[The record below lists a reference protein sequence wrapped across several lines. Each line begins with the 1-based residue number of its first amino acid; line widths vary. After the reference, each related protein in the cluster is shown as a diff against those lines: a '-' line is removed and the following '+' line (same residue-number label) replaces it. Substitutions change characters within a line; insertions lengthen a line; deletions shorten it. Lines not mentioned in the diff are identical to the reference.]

1 MKRFWLTMLTLGLV
15 LAFSASAM
23 AVDVKF
29 SGSFYAAGMYLDKVT
44 LKDKIANVV
53 ASAGDDPQNGTS
65 TAFYYQRLRV
75 QTDFIVSP
83 GLKLVTRFDAMERI
97 WGGARSATTTV
108 DSAGTKTENENIAF
122 DWAYIN
128 YASAIGTFDV
138 GYMNYGATGT
148 IFGNSS
154 TPQARIKYSYTIG
167 PATINAA
174 ISKTADNSNSYVNT
188 ATIATD
194 ADNDVYHLEG
204 VYAWK
209 NGKAGVNFNYYRS
222 ASTKRQAAAPP
233 PYLTTVNF
241 IKTYFLFTPYA
252 IAKIGPLTLQAEF
265 NFATGKSKL
274 YDSNVVFAPTNVAA
288 TDVDL
293 DNISGWI
300 DATADFGKFYLGGT
314 FAYISG
320 DDPGTTDKEEGGT
333 LTGGIDWNPTLIM
346 FNQDR
351 TYWVNAAGLGGY
363 NSTTNASAMSNAWF
377 FQGRVGAKPLA
388 ALDIMASVSFANA
401 DKKPAWPATNATTGA
416 LIYAAGTG
424 VLNNSYGWEL
434 DVTGT
439 YKITNNLS
447 YMLGAGY
454 LWTGDYYQGISQEQG
469 LNNNYMLIN
478 KLTLTF

>member
-1 MKRFWLTMLTLGLV
+1 MKRFWLVMLSLGLV

-44 LKDKIANVV
+44 FKDK
-53 ASAGDDPQNGTS
+53 ASGATAADSLSGTS

-75 QTDFIVSP
+75 GTDFIVSP

-97 WGGARSATTTV
+97 WGGTRSALTTV
-108 DSAGTKTENENIAF
+108 DSAGTKTENENIAI

-128 YASAIGTFDV
+128 YASPIGTFDV
-138 GYMNYGATGT
+138 GFMNYGATGT

-154 TPQARIKYSYTIG
+154 KPVGRIKYSYAIG
-167 PATINAA
+167 PAIINAA
-174 ISKTADNSNSYVNT
+174 ISKVNDYSYSYADPTVTY
-188 ATIATD
+188 TD

-209 NGKAGVNFNYYRS
+209 DGKAGINVNYYRS
-222 ASTKRQAAAPP
+222 ASTKPQPLPLPAGKTAAD
-233 PYLTTVNF
+233 YNY
-241 IKTYFLFTPYA
+241 IKTYYLFTPYA
-252 IAKIGPLTLQAEF
+252 IAKIGPVTLQAEF
-265 NFATGKSKL
+265 NYATGKSKE
-274 YDSNVVFAPTNVAA
+274 YDSDISA
-288 TDVDL
+288 TDIDVKL

-300 DATADFGKFYLGGT
+300 DATADFGKFYFGGT
-314 FAYISG
+314 FAYVSG
-320 DDPGTTDKEEGGT
+320 NDPGTTDKEEGGT

-351 TYWVNAAGLGGY
+351 TYWVNPLGLGGY
-363 NSTTNASAMSNAWF
+363 DATTNASAMSNAWF
-377 FQGRVGAKPLA
+377 FQGKVGVKPIA
-388 ALDIMASVSFANA
+388 TLDIMASLAFANA
-401 DKKPAWPATNATTGA
+401 DKKPA
-416 LIYAAGTG
+416 G
-424 VLNNSYGWEL
+424 VLNNAYGWEL

-439 YKITNNLS
+439 YKLTNNLS
-447 YMLGAGY
+447 YMLGVGY
-454 LWTGDYYQGISQEQG
+454 LWTGDYYQGSNDQNG

>member
-1 MKRFWLTMLTLGLV
+1 MKRFWLVMLSLGLV

-44 LKDKIANVV
+44 LKDKIGNVA
-53 ASAGDDPQNGTS
+53 ASAGVDPQNGTS

-97 WGGARSATTTV
+97 WGGARGSATSTATGSV
-108 DSAGTKTENENIAF
+108 GTLAENENIAF

-128 YASAIGTFDV
+128 YASPIGTFDV
-138 GYMNYGATGT
+138 GMMNDGSTGT
-148 IFGNSS
+148 IFGNSLA
-154 TPQARIKYSYTIG
+154 PAGRIKYSYTMG
-167 PATINAA
+167 PATLNA
-174 ISKTADNSNSYVNT
+174 SYTKVEDKSYSYVINT
-188 ATIATD
+188 VTYTD
-194 ADNDVYHLEG
+194 SDRDKWGVEG

-209 NGKAGVNFNYYRS
+209 DGKAGVQVAYYRY
-222 ASTKRQAAAPP
+222 ANNKPQPTLPYTST
-233 PYLTTVNF
+233 YNY
-241 IKTYFLFTPYA
+241 INDYFLITPYA
-252 IAKIGPLTLQAEF
+252 IAKIGPVALQAEL
-265 NFATGKSKL
+265 NYATGKAKR
-274 YDSNVVFAPTNVAA
+274 YDDALAA
-288 TDVDL
+288 NDQTL
-293 DNISGWI
+293 DQISGWI
-300 DATADFGKFYLGGT
+300 DATADFGKVYFGGT

-320 DDPGTTDKEEGGT
+320 DDPGTADKSEGGT
-333 LTGGIDWNPTLIM
+333 LHGGTDWNPSLIM

-351 TYWVNAAGLGGY
+351 FYWAGALGGY
-363 NSTTNASAMSNAWF
+363 NSTTNNSPMSNAWF
-377 FQGRVGAKPLA
+377 FQGRVGVKPVA
-388 ALDIMASVSFANA
+388 ALDILASVSFANA
-401 DKKPAWPATNATTGA
+401 DKKPAGTPAS
-416 LIYAAGTG
+416 GTG
-424 VLNNSYGWEL
+424 VLNNAYGWEL

-454 LWTGDYYQGISQEQG
+454 LWTGDYYQGYSQEQG